1 MSGIEA
7 KIEFNNRITPML
19 NRIKQK
25 VAQLPKEGYNFFVKQ
40 TPIAT
45 GNARKNTILVKET
58 IQANYPYASVLDKG
72 RHMTNR
78 GMRGSTQAP
87 EGMSKP
93 MFDHL
98 EERFKQIVRSK

>member
-40 TPIAT
+40 TQI
-45 GNARKNTILVKET
+45 
-58 IQANYPYASVLDKG
+58 G
-72 RHMTNR
+72 RAH
-78 GMRGSTQAP
+78 
-87 EGMSKP
+87 
-93 MFDHL
+93 
-98 EERFKQIVRSK
+98 V